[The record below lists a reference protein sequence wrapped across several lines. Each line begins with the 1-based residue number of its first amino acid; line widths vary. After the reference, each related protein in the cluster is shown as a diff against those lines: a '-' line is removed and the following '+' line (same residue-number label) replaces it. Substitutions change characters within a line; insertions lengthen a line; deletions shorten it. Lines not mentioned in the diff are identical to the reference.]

1 MKKGWVVLAALA
13 ALAGGCNKNNE
24 SGGGGGGGSAEGG
37 SAAPGGS
44 SAAKGGTIKLGQTIA
59 YSGPAS
65 AYGVIG
71 KIDVAYFKMIN
82 DKGGINGRKVELVSL
97 DDGYQPAKAVEQTR
111 KLVESENI
119 LADFGSVGTA
129 AQSAVHSY
137 LNEKK
142 VPQIF
147 VATGA
152 DKWADPAFP
161 WTIGYQP
168 SYRTEGRIFAK
179 YIKENKPAAKVC
191 VLAQND
197 DFGKDYQAGLKSGLG
212 DLHDK
217 MVVKTVTYEVTD
229 PTVDSQVV
237 QLQGSGCDT
246 VILATTPKFAAQAL
260 RKIFDIGWKPMEF
273 LSHVGSSI
281 SAVLKVA
288 GVEKSNGV
296 IVGAFMKDASDPKLA
311 DDAAIKDYKEFLKK
325 YAPDVDVAD
334 WNAMYGYT
342 DAVMMAETLKLCGD
356 DVSRDNLMKT
366 ALHLNGLKVPTIID
380 GITISTTPE
389 NPRPMKQMRL
399 SKFNGT
405 TYELFG
411 DVISAD

>member
-1 MKKGWVVLAALA
+1 MNKAYLAVTALA
-13 ALAGGCNKNNE
+13 LLAGACNKKNDSA
-24 SGGGGGGGSAEGG
+24 SGGG
-37 SAAPGGS
+37 AAASS
-44 SAAKGGTIKLGQTIA
+44 SAATSTSPAAGGSIKLGQTIA

-82 DKGGINGRKVELVSL
+82 EKGGINGRKIELVSL
-97 DDGYQPAKAVEQTR
+97 DDGYLPAKTVEQTR

-129 AQSAVHSY
+129 AQSAVHAY

-152 DKWADPAFP
+152 DKWADPKFP
-161 WTIGYQP
+161 WTVGYQP
-168 SYRTEGRIFAK
+168 SYSTEGRIFSK
-179 YIKENKPAAKVC
+179 YIKANKPNAKVC
-191 VLAQND
+191 LLMQND
-197 DFGKDYQAGLKSGLG
+197 DFGKGYQAGLKTEFG
-212 DLHDK
+212 DQHDK
-217 MVVKTVTYEVTD
+217 FVVKTVTYEVTD
-229 PTVDSQVV
+229 PTLDSQVV
-237 QLQGSGCDT
+237 QLQASGCDT
-246 VILATTPKFAAQAL
+246 IVLATTPKFAAQAL
-260 RKIFDIGWKPMEF
+260 RKIYDIGWKPTEF

-288 GVEKSNGV
+288 GAEKSTGV
-296 IVGAFMKDASDPKLA
+296 IVGAFMKDATDPSYA
-311 DDAAIKDYKEFLKK
+311 NDPAIVEYKEFLKK
-325 YAPDVDVAD
+325 YAPDVDSAD

-342 DAVMMAETLKLCGD
+342 DAELMAATLKLCGD

-366 ALHLNGLKVPTIID
+366 ALHLKDLKIPTVID
-380 GITISTTPE
+380 GIAINTSPE
-389 NPRPMKQMRL
+389 NPRPMKQMKL

-411 DVISAD
+411 DVMSAE

>member
-1 MKKGWVVLAALA
+1 MNKAFLAVTALA
-13 ALAGGCNKNNE
+13 LLAGACNKNN
-24 SGGGGGGGSAEGG
+24 GSAGG
-37 SAAPGGS
+37 AAGS
-44 SAAKGGTIKLGQTIA
+44 SSTTTSESPAAGASIKLGQTIA

-71 KIDVAYFKMIN
+71 KIDVAYFKMVN
-82 DKGGINGRKVELVSL
+82 DKGGINGRKIELISL
-97 DDGYQPAKAVEQTR
+97 DDGYLPAKAVEQTR

-129 AQSAVHSY
+129 AQSAVHAY

-152 DKWADPAFP
+152 DKWADPKFP
-161 WTIGYQP
+161 WTVGYQP
-168 SYRTEGRIFAK
+168 SYSTEGRIFSN
-179 YIKENKPAAKVC
+179 YIKTTKPNAKVC
-191 VLAQND
+191 LLMQND
-197 DFGKDYQAGLKSGLG
+197 DFGKGYQAGLKTGFG
-212 DLHDK
+212 DDHDK

-229 PTVDSQVV
+229 PTLDSQVV
-237 QLQGSGCDT
+237 QLQASGCDT
-246 VILATTPKFAAQAL
+246 VVLATTPKFAAQAL
-260 RKIFDIGWKPMEF
+260 RKIYDIGWKPTEF

-288 GVEKSNGV
+288 GAEKSTGV
-296 IVGAFMKDASDPKLA
+296 IVGAFMKDASDPSLQA
-311 DDAAIKDYKEFLKK
+311 DPAIVEYKEFLKK
-325 YAPDVDVAD
+325 YASDVDPSD

-342 DAVMMAETLKLCGD
+342 DAVLMTKTLELCGN

-366 ALHLNGLKVPTIID
+366 ALHLKDLKVPTVIE
-380 GITISTTPE
+380 GINISTTPE

-411 DVISAD
+411 DVLTAE